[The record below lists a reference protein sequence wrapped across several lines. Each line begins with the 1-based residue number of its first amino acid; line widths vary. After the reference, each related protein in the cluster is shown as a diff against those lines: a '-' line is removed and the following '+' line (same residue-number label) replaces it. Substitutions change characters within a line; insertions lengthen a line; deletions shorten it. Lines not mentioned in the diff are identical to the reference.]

1 VGGNTY
7 QYYDPPFQHIEGD
20 WDNPQKVHIF
30 HNNYTTD
37 KVANFTYGYLKEA
50 LAKDR
55 PFFIGVAPITPH
67 SQVGKDAGPPLPAHK
82 YNNTRP
88 DAKVPRADNFNPEN
102 VHISTVFRFH
112 RLFAFLDCANDDVE
126 IRCKH

>member
-1 VGGNTY
+1 M
-7 QYYDPPFQHIEGD
+7 
-20 WDNPQKVHIF
+20 
-30 HNNYTTD
+30 D

-88 DAKVPRADNFNPEN
+88 DAKVPRADNYKPEN

-112 RLFAFLDCANDDVE
+112 RLFAFLDCANGGGGGGGG
-126 IRCKH
+126 RGRGAGPARRRAGGGGR